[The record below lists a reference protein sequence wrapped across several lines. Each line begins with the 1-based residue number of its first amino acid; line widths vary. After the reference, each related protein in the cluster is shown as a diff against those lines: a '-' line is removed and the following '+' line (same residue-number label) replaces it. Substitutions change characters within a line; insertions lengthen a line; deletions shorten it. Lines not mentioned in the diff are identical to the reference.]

1 MPAPG
6 NTAAFRATLW
16 TNMEK
21 LMDTIYSTCAQVK
34 SACVFTR
41 VKNLFTAFSGKTGLC
56 QNSNRFLVFLSEV
69 SYFSANEK
77 GLHRKLFHFR
87 SNIYRRY

>member
-41 VKNLFTAFSGKTGLC
+41 VKNLLQHLVGK
-56 QNSNRFLVFLSEV
+56 LVCVRILTVFWS
-69 SYFSANEK
+69 F
-77 GLHRKLFHFR
+77 
-87 SNIYRRY
+87 

>member
-21 LMDTIYSTCAQVK
+21 LMDTIYSTCAQVNK
-34 SACVFTR
+34 MRLRLGVQNECSCYMQIKDVQVLQIYFISGSAFAESVD
-41 VKNLFTAFSGKTGLC
+41 
-56 QNSNRFLVFLSEV
+56 Q
-69 SYFSANEK
+69 EK
-77 GLHRKLFHFR
+77 GSSYTCLFH
-87 SNIYRRY
+87 